1 MDADGRIA
9 ALVGVVE
16 EQGRQIGQLAAQVGL
31 LVQSVAQLLGEE
43 TGIPVEGEGETPERV
58 DLDGRPY

>member
-1 MDADGRIA
+1 MDSDDRIA

-16 EQGRQIGQLAAQVGL
+16 VLAAQVGL
-31 LVQSVAQLLGEE
+31 LAQSVAQLLGEE
-43 TGIPVEGEGETPERV
+43 TGIPVEGEGDATERV

>member
-1 MDADGRIA
+1 MDADARIA

-16 EQGRQIGQLAAQVGL
+16 EQGRQIGQLAEHVGL

-43 TGIPVEGEGETPERV
+43 TGMLVDDEQEPKRV
-58 DLDGRPY
+58 DLDGNPY